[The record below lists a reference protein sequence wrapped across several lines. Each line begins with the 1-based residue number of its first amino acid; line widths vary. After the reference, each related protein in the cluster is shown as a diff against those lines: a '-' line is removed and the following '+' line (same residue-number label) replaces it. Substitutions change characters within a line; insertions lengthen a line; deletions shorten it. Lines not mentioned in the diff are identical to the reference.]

1 VKAGAYGSGRMKT
14 LLILVLLVITIHA
27 EDWAQFRG
35 SNGSG
40 VSASKELPLEFS
52 ADKNIAWKA
61 RSVTASAPPS

>member
-1 VKAGAYGSGRMKT
+1 MWLHSGAYGSGRMKT

-40 VSASKELPLEFS
+40 VSASKNIPLEFS

-61 RSVTASAPPS
+61 KAW